1 MFHFAKFI
9 PVAVATALLALP
21 AVAQTSQQIRF
32 QNNSGQT
39 LQYLYASDSNNDSW
53 EQDLLGQNVLRNGQY
68 FDLTIHNVSNC
79 IYDILM
85 QFENGAE
92 LQDQINICQI
102 GTYTIRR

>member
-1 MFHFAKFI
+1 MSHFSKI
-9 PVAVATALLALP
+9 LP
-21 AVAQTSQQIRF
+21 AAAMAIVLAVPAWAQSQQIRF

-39 LQYLYASDSNNDSW
+39 LTYLYASDSNNQNW

-79 IYDILM
+79 VYDILM

-92 LQDQINICQI
+92 LQDEINICEI
-102 GTYTIRR
+102 GTYNIN

>member
-1 MFHFAKFI
+1 MSHFSKI
-9 PVAVATALLALP
+9 LP
-21 AVAQTSQQIRF
+21 AAAMAIVLAVPAWAQSQQIRF

-39 LQYLYASDSNNDSW
+39 LTYLYASDSNNQNW

-79 IYDILM
+79 VYDILM

-92 LQDQINICQI
+92 LQDEINICQI
-102 GTYTIRR
+102 GTYNIN